1 MGRESSGHKEH
12 KGISELTIY
21 IDGAAKGNPG
31 QAGIGIVIQ
40 DKDKVMEINRYIGK
54 TTNNVAEYIALIEA
68 LIAALRL
75 EAKVLKVFSDSELLV
90 RQIKGMYKIKSAN
103 LLPLNY
109 LVNSLIKNFQKVSL
123 EHISRKDNK
132 RADNLANLAIK
143 EQKLKVE
150 S

>member
-1 MGRESSGHKEH
+1 LGRESRSHKED

-31 QAGIGIVIQ
+31 QAGIGVVIQ
-40 DKDKVMEINRYIGK
+40 DKDKVMEINRYIGE

-75 EAKVLKVFSDSELLV
+75 EAKTLKVFSDSELLV

-109 LVNSLIKNFQKVSL
+109 LVNSLIKNFKKVSL

-132 RADNLANLAIK
+132 QADKLANLAIK
-143 EQKLKVE
+143 AQGERSQ